1 MFAPQTRAA
10 YLLLIPSTGCYFG
23 TPVTLHQ
30 KQPLTKIAVLYLR
43 ITISGL
49 PGTLLTFSLYRY
61 PCAHSHFRTVISG
74 FVALLRI
81 CDMQRWRWAGV
92 SFSVSTLVV
101 IYIQF
106 IIQVLLLFRQMFHNF
121 SRRLHLFYNN
131 QPTSSISVLH
141 HGNRIKICKPSPYQ
155 LHILD

>member
-43 ITISGL
+43 ITMSGL

-61 PCAHSHFRTVISG
+61 PCAHSHFLTVISG

-81 CDMQRWRWAGV
+81 CDMQRWRFNYYLSQSIFLPAQCTMVVGHE
-92 SFSVSTLVV
+92 LVAPK
-101 IYIQF
+101 
-106 IIQVLLLFRQMFHNF
+106 
-121 SRRLHLFYNN
+121 SA
-131 QPTSSISVLH
+131 
-141 HGNRIKICKPSPYQ
+141 
-155 LHILD
+155 